1 MTTILAYNVSTFLR
15 HQSTKPR
22 KVQGSPRSMNVRA
35 ESVQPLLIR
44 YSCYGH
50 RSGAQSKAG
59 GTELPTIVPSRGTSD
74 ESNTDNTMTANKST
88 KRQLPLYTIHPVD
101 H

>member
-59 GTELPTIVPSRGTSD
+59 GTSD
-74 ESNTDNTMTANKST
+74 ESNTDNTKTANKST
-88 KRQLPLYTIHPVD
+88 KSQLHLYTIHPVD
-101 H
+101 P